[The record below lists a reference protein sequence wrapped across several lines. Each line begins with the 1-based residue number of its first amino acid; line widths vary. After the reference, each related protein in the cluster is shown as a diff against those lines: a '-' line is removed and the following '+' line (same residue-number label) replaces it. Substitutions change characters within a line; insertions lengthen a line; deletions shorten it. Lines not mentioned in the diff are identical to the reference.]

1 MATGIL
7 NVSPE
12 KISSTSEAFR
22 TSGGKIR
29 NLTEK
34 MTAEVKALSGK
45 WTGEAGTS
53 YIQKFEGLSDDMSRL
68 YKLIDEH
75 VKDLDAIAKNYRD
88 AESANL
94 ELANSLPTDILN

>member
-45 WTGEAGTS
+45 WTGTS